1 MVPSGATVAFQVIE
15 ERVIRRAG
23 QLENCWLLKSK
34 FVPSASVTVIPEIV
48 IAGVGSLSLIVPVH
62 GFPAIVALDGLLS
75 QTVKYSLSSSS
86 ISSSVV
92 GIVIVAPVFHP
103 VKVIVP

>member
-1 MVPSGATVAFQVIE
+1 MSCKVAVPAVSATV
-15 ERVIRRAG
+15 
-23 QLENCWLLKSK
+23 
-34 FVPSASVTVIPEIV
+34 TPEIV
-48 IAGVGSLSLIVPVH
+48 ITGIASLSLIVPVH
-62 GFPAIVALDGLLS
+62 GLVPIVALDGLLS